1 MRQEFYIFS
10 NHAHG
15 DWLALVLKIRAYF
28 EISNDV
34 FEEKKRSIY
43 SKSVLIWKS
52 LSNVF
57 VEDNRVAVQYYHKV
71 YSYSRITVILFP
83 RAFQPYIICR
93 YGRIWNFFLRSKYNL
108 RVHGVCK
115 GTGYRYLVP
124 VALLPGTTRILPN
137 AVYSRARNNKKC
149 PIKCLIKKN
158 AELNA

>member
-1 MRQEFYIFS
+1 MRQELYIFL

-93 YGRIWNFFLRSKYNL
+93 YEDLKFLLTFKVYLVQRMYL
-108 RVHGVCK
+108 VRYRVQVP
-115 GTGYRYLVP
+115 GTGRS
-124 VALLPGTTRILPN
+124 TTWKYQDFAECRLFARAQQKQMPN
-137 AVYSRARNNKKC
+137 
-149 PIKCLIKKN
+149 
-158 AELNA
+158 